1 MWIPDTLLI
10 APCSFGRKLP
20 AAAVGEAIA
29 RGIRRAGRPEPDVC
43 PIEESRAG
51 ASLRETLVELSFE
64 ERMLRS
70 RAVVVGAWWLER
82 DTLRESAV
90 FEIATRA
97 RQAGVP
103 AYGVAGESLLDEFD
117 ARILDLQAILTA
129 RDARGLS
136 AAGRKLA
143 GLA

>member
-1 MWIPDTLLI
+1 MRIPDTLLI
-10 APCSFGRKLP
+10 APCPFGRKLP
-20 AAAVGEAIA
+20 AGAVGEAIA
-29 RGIRRAGRPEPDVC
+29 RGVRRAGRPAPDVC
-43 PIEESRAG
+43 PIEEALAG
-51 ASLRETLVELSFE
+51 VSLQETLAELSFE
-64 ERMLRS
+64 ERILRS
-70 RAVVVGAWWLER
+70 RAVVVATWRLER
-82 DTLRESAV
+82 ETLRESAV

-117 ARILDLQAILTA
+117 ARILDLQVILTA

-136 AAGRKLA
+136 AAGRELA